1 MFVPVIT
8 VSVATGHQG
17 YHPVHMSPANLA
29 CRAHGE
35 VRQLLILTNYSRTP
49 HNPYPLVDSPR
60 YGL

>member
-17 YHPVHMSPANLA
+17 YHPVHMSPANVA

-35 VRQLLILTNYSRTP
+35 VRQLLILTNYS
-49 HNPYPLVDSPR
+49 
-60 YGL
+60 